1 MKCGCHPL
9 AALNDFDLQ
18 VPPVVHC
25 VDKISKNS
33 TFFSASER
41 CGFPITRNS
50 NNTLHIVKYDLYSP
64 AHVAWSLHRNLG
76 FPIDLIKLMLEERGV
91 TVDEKQLDELATDN
105 EKVCMDT
112 ALKIKN

>member
-1 MKCGCHPL
+1 MDPL

-25 VDKISKNS
+25 VDNISKNS

-41 CGFPITRNS
+41 FGFPITRNT
-50 NNTLHIVKYDLYSP
+50 NNTLYVKYDLYSP

-91 TVDEKQLDELATDN
+91 TVDEKQLDGLATDN
-105 EKVCMDT
+105 KKVYMER
-112 ALKIKN
+112 LLLR